1 MNMKKSFLSAL
12 LLSLVVG
19 VNAQD
24 PTQWEKGQEVTED
37 LQWTDYRCDNN
48 DNGGWQT
55 KGDNVDLWVS
65 PCFELYASDGK
76 NEGGTEVYQVFYLPA
91 GAYEFHVNGFYR
103 HTGNGGESIKESM
116 NGNVV
121 KGAVIFGETGVNEL
135 GEKGENSQEFTKQ
148 MADISSSL
156 TDMRLWEK
164 HEEWWDD
171 GDGEYTDARGN
182 IYYYPQCQSGCV
194 PRFFDYDLCKNVLTV
209 IQKNDGYIRLGIRK
223 LVTNAGNTIDFANFR
238 AFYLDEPSTGA
249 ELILAREEYMESS
262 TIAETFAENIAASM
276 GYGSLYIIYTDTWGE
291 LDGNYAASTTT
302 EEYKEGT
309 KKMAELVEEFETY
322 ILQAKNLSQLIK
334 LTEGVAQSTHYPGLA
349 AFQQA
354 LDNAKNVLADE
365 GMEYVKNGDEYGL
378 TCDALQQAR
387 VDYAMS
393 QEKLANGSWDF
404 TSLVAYPFFVDTEC
418 NPTWSTEEGIWKFP
432 ETVTRDKVSINQGE
446 YWYDTDASGWRHYGL
461 EEHAGMYC
469 ANHWTQRW
477 GSMALTQEVTG
488 LPNGYY
494 SIAGM
499 GMGGLGYLNEEMWIE
514 IASGD
519 QKQASAHGTRKA
531 GFWEGASVYDW
542 VTFTTD
548 IIKVT
553 DGKAVL
559 SFCDDG
565 DNHLSFTGMQLFYY
579 GSTPNFTL
587 IIQPLIDAA
596 REQKDLLVLQGDVAA
611 VEAILGQIPE
621 TISSEEEYFQAKQ
634 LVAEAQAYAAAAA
647 EYVASHDVTVRYAEL
662 ADKYAEDAQV
672 NAAIEVAQNK
682 SFDIYDDTQ
691 ATYKDIQ
698 TMYADYEAYV
708 HYFEVVKNYQTAGAS
723 ANLINKVNEQMT
735 ALAQENG
742 YANAEQLADYER
754 ALAGISNKEIFDK
767 LDITHASE
775 DNPVDVTFLIK
786 NPSFDEGGRY
796 WIGNADMDAT
806 VAASQAYNQNFDVKQ
821 TLYSMP
827 AGTYQLRMK
836 GLYRDGTIKDA
847 TDHMWAGEGYTANF
861 KLYANDNEVD
871 VVSIA
876 NDFAMFTERSFTEY
890 TFEGKDFETDEPI
903 TLKAWM
909 EETEEEVEGVMTPVV
924 KYWRQGF
931 DNDGI
936 STNLDDSENA
946 WVYDEAFNAGIETI
960 YYPNSTRGAAIRF
973 ANDEGAYENVLN
985 VTLDKDGDLTIGARK
1000 LTTIEGDWCAFDNFR
1015 LYYIGAADPTAINNV
1030 TEETSENKTAGI
1042 YGLDGIKRKALQQG
1056 INIVTYAN
1064 GDVKRVLVK

>member
-1 MNMKKSFLSAL
+1 MKKSLLSAL
-12 LLSLVVG
+12 MLVLAVG
-19 VNAQD
+19 ANAQN
-24 PTQWEKGQEVTED
+24 PSEWNKGQEVTEA
-37 LQWTDYRCDNN
+37 LAWTDYRCENN
-48 DNGGWQT
+48 DNGGWQA
-55 KGDNVDLWVS
+55 KGDNVDFWTS

-76 NEGGTEVYQVFYLPA
+76 NEGGTEVYQLFYLPA
-91 GAYEFHVNGFYR
+91 GVYEFHVNGFYR
-103 HTGNGGESIKESM
+103 HTGSGLGSIEESAK
-116 NGNVV
+116 GNIV
-121 KGAVIFGETGVNEL
+121 KGAVVFCETDLNET
-135 GEKGENSQEFTKQ
+135 GEKGEKSQEFTKQ
-148 MADISSSL
+148 MADIISAL
-156 TDMRLWEK
+156 TDTRLWERT
-164 HEEWWDD
+164 EQWWDD
-171 GDGEYTDARGN
+171 GDGEYVDADGVTHFF
-182 IYYYPQCQSGCV
+182 PQCQRGCL
-194 PRFFDYDLCKNVLTV
+194 PRFFDLDLCKNVLTV
-209 IQKNDGYIRLGIRK
+209 IQQEDGYVRLGVRK
-223 LVTNAGNTIDFANFR
+223 LVTNANNTIDFANFR
-238 AFYLDEPSTGA
+238 AFYIDAPSSGA
-249 ELILAREEYMESS
+249 ELILARNEYLESYAA
-262 TIAETFAENIAASM
+262 AEKFAEKISTNL
-276 GYGSLYIIYTDTWGE
+276 GNGSSLNPVFYDARVE
-291 LDGNYAASTTT
+291 LDEIYSASESA
-302 EEYKEGT
+302 EEFKEGT
-309 KKMAELVEEFETY
+309 RKMEELVKLFENY
-322 ILQAKNLSQLIK
+322 INEAKNLELLVK
-334 LTEGVAQSTHYPGLA
+334 LTNGYAQSTSYPGLT

-354 LDNAKNVLADE
+354 ITDAKNILDDE
-365 GMEYVKNGDEYGL
+365 SMEYVIKGDEYGKAYN
-378 TCDALQQAR
+378 ALQQAR

-393 QEKLANGSWDF
+393 QEKMENGSWDF

-432 ETVTRDKVSINQGE
+432 ETVTRENVKINANE
-446 YWYDTDASGWRHYGL
+446 YWYDTDTSGWRHYGL
-461 EEHAGMYC
+461 EEHANMYC
-469 ANHWTQRW
+469 ANHWTQKW
-477 GSMALTQEVTG
+477 GATALSQEVSG
-488 LPNGYY
+488 LPDGYY
-494 SIAGM
+494 SISGM

-579 GSTPNFTL
+579 GLTPDFSL
-587 IIQPLIDAA
+587 MIQPLINAV
-596 REQKDLLVLQGDVAA
+596 REQESLLVMQGDVAA
-611 VEAILGQIPE
+611 VEAILNQIPA
-621 TISSEEEYFQAKQ
+621 TITSEEEYFKAKD
-634 LVAEAQAYAAAAA
+634 LVAEAQEYVNTASA
-647 EYVASHDVTVRYAEL
+647 YVASHDLTALYAEL

-708 HYFEVVKNYQTAGAS
+708 HYFEVVKNYQAAGAS
-723 ANLINKVNEQMT
+723 FNLTEKVNEQMS

-742 YANAEQLADYER
+742 YANAKQLADYER

-767 LDITHASE
+767 LDIAHASE

-806 VAASQAYNQNFDVKQ
+806 VAASQAYNFNFDVKQ

-973 ANDEGAYENVLN
+973 ANDDDAYENVLN

-1015 LYYIGAADPTAINNV
+1015 LYYIGAADPTAINDV
-1030 TEETSENKTAGI
+1030 TEEASQNKVAGI
-1042 YGLDGIKRKALQQG
+1042 YGLDGIKRQTLQQG
-1056 INIVTYAN
+1056 INIVISAN
-1064 GDVKRVLVK
+1064 GQMKKVFIK

>member
-1 MNMKKSFLSAL
+1 MLRNLGSTNLGNGS
-12 LLSLVVG
+12 SL
-19 VNAQD
+19 N
-24 PTQWEKGQEVTED
+24 P
-37 LQWTDYRCDNN
+37 
-48 DNGGWQT
+48 
-55 KGDNVDLWVS
+55 
-65 PCFELYASDGK
+65 
-76 NEGGTEVYQVFYLPA
+76 VFY
-91 GAYEFHVNGFYR
+91 
-103 HTGNGGESIKESM
+103 
-116 NGNVV
+116 
-121 KGAVIFGETGVNEL
+121 
-135 GEKGENSQEFTKQ
+135 
-148 MADISSSL
+148 
-156 TDMRLWEK
+156 
-164 HEEWWDD
+164 
-171 GDGEYTDARGN
+171 DAR
-182 IYYYPQCQSGCV
+182 V
-194 PRFFDYDLCKNVLTV
+194 E
-209 IQKNDGYIRLGIRK
+209 
-223 LVTNAGNTIDFANFR
+223 
-238 AFYLDEPSTGA
+238 LDEIYSASESA
-249 ELILAREEYMESS
+249 EE
-262 TIAETFAENIAASM
+262 F
-276 GYGSLYIIYTDTWGE
+276 
-291 LDGNYAASTTT
+291 
-302 EEYKEGT
+302 KEGT
-309 KKMAELVEEFETY
+309 RKMEELVKLFENY
-322 ILQAKNLSQLIK
+322 INEAKNLELLVK
-334 LTEGVAQSTHYPGLA
+334 LTNGYAQSTSYPGLT

-354 LDNAKNVLADE
+354 ITDAKNILDDE
-365 GMEYVKNGDEYGL
+365 SMEYVIKGDEYGKAYN
-378 TCDALQQAR
+378 ALQQAR

-393 QEKLANGSWDF
+393 QEKMENGSWDF

-432 ETVTRDKVSINQGE
+432 ETVTRENVKINANE
-446 YWYDTDASGWRHYGL
+446 YWYDTDTSGWRHYGL
-461 EEHAGMYC
+461 EEHANMYC
-469 ANHWTQRW
+469 ANHWTQKW
-477 GSMALTQEVTG
+477 GATALSQEVSG
-488 LPNGYY
+488 LPDGYY
-494 SIAGM
+494 SISGM

-579 GSTPNFTL
+579 GLTPDFSL
-587 IIQPLIDAA
+587 MIQPLINAV
-596 REQKDLLVLQGDVAA
+596 REQESLLVMQGDVAA
-611 VEAILGQIPE
+611 VEAILNQIPA
-621 TISSEEEYFQAKQ
+621 TITSEEEYFKAKD
-634 LVAEAQAYAAAAA
+634 LVAEAQEYVNTASA
-647 EYVASHDVTVRYAEL
+647 YVASHDLTALYAEL

-698 TMYADYEAYV
+698 AMYADYEAYV

-754 ALAGISNKEIFDK
+754 ALASISNKEIFDK
-767 LDITHASE
+767 LDIAHASE

-806 VAASQAYNQNFDVKQ
+806 VAASQAYNFNFDVKQ

-973 ANDEGAYENVLN
+973 ANDDDAYENVLN

-1015 LYYIGAADPTAINNV
+1015 LYYIGAADPTAINDV
-1030 TEETSENKTAGI
+1030 TEEASQNKVAGI
-1042 YGLDGIKRKALQQG
+1042 YGLDGIKRQTLQQG
-1056 INIVTYAN
+1056 INIVISAN
-1064 GDVKRVLVK
+1064 GQMKKVFIK